1 MLTFDEAV
9 KLKDGEKISILLA
22 NGFSQAWNADI
33 FNYANLFEQ
42 ADFGDRT
49 EIIRQIFIS
58 LETFDFEKVMSS
70 LVSAEIIGEAYGFNE
85 QHLENIEKDKNI
97 LKEALIRAISN
108 THPDR
113 PHNVTDDQYI
123 SVRNFIHQFNE
134 IYTLNYDLLL
144 YWARNKN
151 NLKPDNYT
159 TDDGF
164 RANQSWHSVGTKQEV
179 YFLHGGLHLYDTGLS
194 IKKHACDDWGDT
206 IVDKVRRNLEQG
218 RFPLFV
224 SEPTHEKKLNKIE
237 HNPYLNK
244 CYESLGKLKDTLFI
258 FGHSMDENDKHI
270 FAQIKASNLKKVFVS
285 LYGDENSEQN
295 LRTKANARA
304 YIESPSITVEFYD
317 AETVPIW
324 V

>member
-1 MLTFDEAV
+1 MQTFDEAMESV
-9 KLKDGEKISILLA
+9 NQETVSILLA
-22 NGFSQAWNADI
+22 NGFSQAWDADI

-42 ADFGDRT
+42 ADFGARNNV
-49 EIIRQIFIS
+49 IRNIFEQ
-58 LETFDFEKVMSS
+58 LETFDFEKVMNS
-70 LVSAEIIGEAYGFNE
+70 LVSAGVIGEAYGLDE
-85 QHLENIEKDKNI
+85 QYLSNIEEDKDI

-113 PHNVTDDQYI
+113 PYDVTDDQYVA
-123 SVRNFIHQFNE
+123 VRNFMFQFNA
-134 IYTLNYDLLL
+134 IYTVNYDLLM

-151 NLKPDNYT
+151 DLAPVNHQ

-164 RANQSWHSVGTKQEV
+164 RANQTWQSVGTAQEV
-179 YFLHGGLHLYDTGLS
+179 FFLHGGLHLYDTGLS
-194 IKKHACDDWGDT
+194 IKKHVCDDRGDT
-206 IVDKVRRNLEQG
+206 IVDKVRNNLENG

-224 SEPTHEKKLNKIE
+224 SEPTHEKKLSKIE

-244 CYESLGKLKDTLFI
+244 CYESLKRLDGNLFI

-270 FAQIKASNLKKVFVS
+270 FDQIKASNLSRVFVS
-285 LYGDENSEQN
+285 LYGDENSEEN

-304 YIESPSITVEFYD
+304 YIESPGLVVEFYD
-317 AETVPIW
+317 AATVPVW